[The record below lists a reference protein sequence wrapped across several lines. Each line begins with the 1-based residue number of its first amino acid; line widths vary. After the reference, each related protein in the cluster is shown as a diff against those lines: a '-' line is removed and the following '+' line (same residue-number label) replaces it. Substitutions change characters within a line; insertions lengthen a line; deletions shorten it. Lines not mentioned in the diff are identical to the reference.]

1 MEAGDRLCLHSPG
14 PERTRVMGSC
24 LARAWRASCFPDGV
38 SSALRGR
45 ECLVISL
52 VGALGVGKTVFVKG
66 LARGVEIAEEAV
78 SSPTFVLANQYASP
92 VDGVVLHHVDFY
104 RLEAIEELETMGFYD
119 LMARD
124 CLLAVE
130 WGARF
135 SEALP
140 LDRIEVVIEMDPG
153 GEPDARI
160 FRIQGTGPQ
169 SVDLMRAWE
178 DEMAGEGISAVSGAD
193 RDIRI

>member
-1 MEAGDRLCLHSPG
+1 MESDHRLCLHSQG
-14 PERTRVMGSC
+14 PERTRTLASC
-24 LARAWRASCFPDGV
+24 LARAWRACRGSEGI
-38 SSALRGR
+38 SSTPPAR

-52 VGALGVGKTVFVKG
+52 VGALGAGKTVFVKG
-66 LARGVEIAEEAV
+66 LARGLEIAEEAV

-92 VDGVVLHHVDFY
+92 TLGVGLHHVDFY
-104 RLEAIEELETMGFYD
+104 RLEAFEELETMGFFD

-140 LDRIEVVIEMDPG
+140 HDRIEILIEMGPA

-160 FRIQGTGPQ
+160 FRSHGTGPQ
-169 SVDLMRAWE
+169 SADLLRAWK
-178 DEMAGEGISAVSGAD
+178 DEMAREGISDTAD
-193 RDIRI
+193 ADVDLRA